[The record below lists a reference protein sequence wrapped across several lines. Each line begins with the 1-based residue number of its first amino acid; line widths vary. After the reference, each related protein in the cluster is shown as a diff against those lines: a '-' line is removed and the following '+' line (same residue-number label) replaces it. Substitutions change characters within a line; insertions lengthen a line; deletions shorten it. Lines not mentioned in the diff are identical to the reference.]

1 MVEESGRCRVARGA
15 GVFDVHH
22 VSIPVDVPVKLQN
35 RARRSLRETWVAYGG
50 IRRCGRHHA
59 EGKGTRRA
67 DRNSCQQDVVGVI
80 KGAGGP
86 NPPAMP
92 PMPARYSRWIFG
104 RYRMHLES

>member
-50 IRRCGRHHA
+50 IRRYGRHDA
-59 EGKGTRRA
+59 EGKGTRHA
-67 DRNSCQQDVVGVI
+67 DRNAPWSQMAVK

-86 NPPAMP
+86 NVRAS
-92 PMPARYSRWIFG
+92 ARCRAGNSDGFLVGSRI
-104 RYRMHLES
+104 HEQL